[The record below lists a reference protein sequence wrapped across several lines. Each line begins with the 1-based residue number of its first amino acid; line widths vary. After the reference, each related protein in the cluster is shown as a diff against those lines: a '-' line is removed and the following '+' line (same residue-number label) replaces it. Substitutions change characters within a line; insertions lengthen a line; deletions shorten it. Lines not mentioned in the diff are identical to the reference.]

1 MSNYLFNII
10 AGWNLFVQYRKLR
23 LWEFFVTWVTK
34 RWCYCSRN
42 WAETTHTCRRQ
53 ISEQIWR
60 CWLEEMTDTT
70 RLCQSKSMCKQ
81 WHSNVTATL
90 GRESGLWKR
99 EWTMNWW
106 VVAISGKAS
115 DLHLKY
121 KLHTLPILPAIT
133 SQNFHNCCKF

>member
-53 ISEQIWR
+53 ISEQIWK

-81 WHSNVTATL
+81 WHSKCNSNVRKGKRPVKERMDHEL
-90 GRESGLWKR
+90 MSSGNVWKSK
-99 EWTMNWW
+99 WSPLKIQTSHIAHPSSN
-106 VVAISGKAS
+106 
-115 DLHLKY
+115 HL
-121 KLHTLPILPAIT
+121 T
-133 SQNFHNCCKF
+133 KFS